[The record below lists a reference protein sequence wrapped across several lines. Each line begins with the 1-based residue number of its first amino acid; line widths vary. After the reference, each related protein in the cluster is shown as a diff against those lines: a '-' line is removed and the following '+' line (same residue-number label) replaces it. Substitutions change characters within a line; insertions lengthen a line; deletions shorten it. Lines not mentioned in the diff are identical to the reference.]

1 MTSAFYSV
9 FVFFVLHSCVYSSIL
24 CHSVFRRCDPG
35 EHIATLGN
43 RSELKTDREMENR
56 SERGK
61 TEVNVLHG
69 RGSLGNSDCPVFL
82 IQPTWIQTLLPP
94 LSYFIMPA
102 LKMDQGEVESGV
114 GAAGICSALRGL
126 TLSLIFMPLCLK
138 DKREMEWET
147 RSEQG
152 CVTVV
157 MHEWLF
163 LLSVPPPPL
172 KDAVEDVEWA
182 ERSRKPRREAAG
194 RRVGLVREKTVS
206 HDDYYSI
213 TFDYIGIKTN

>member
-1 MTSAFYSV
+1 
-9 FVFFVLHSCVYSSIL
+9 
-24 CHSVFRRCDPG
+24 
-35 EHIATLGN
+35 
-43 RSELKTDREMENR
+43 MENR

-61 TEVNVLHG
+61 TEANVLHE
-69 RGSLGNSDCPVFL
+69 RRSLSNSDCPVFL
-82 IQPTWIQTLLPP
+82 IQLTWIHTLLLL
-94 LSYFIMPA
+94 LSYFIMPG
-102 LKMDQGEVESGV
+102 LKIDQGEVESGV
-114 GAAGICSALRGL
+114 GAAGKCSTLRGL

-172 KDAVEDVEWA
+172 KDVVEDVEWA
-182 ERSRKPRREAAG
+182 ERSRKPRREVAG
-194 RRVGLVREKTVS
+194 WRVWLVREKTVS
-206 HDDYYSI
+206 HYNSM
-213 TFDYIGIKTN
+213 TFDYIRIKIN